1 MWKGVLVRDILLKC
15 GVKTPA
21 QGAHHVC
28 FLGAEVMPKGRYG
41 TSIKWHTAMDPAC
54 DVMLAYEQNG
64 ERLTPDHGHPLRLI
78 IPGYIGGRCPPRPHP
93 AAPRRTPPHP
103 AAQGDASK
111 IERAFSKTMADQRK
125 EWLRAYDPEAFV
137 DHSADS
143 LDYSNFID
151 KVGG

>member
-1 MWKGVLVRDILLKC
+1 LS
-15 GVKTPA
+15 
-21 QGAHHVC
+21 
-28 FLGAEVMPKGRYG
+28 Y
-41 TSIKWHTAMDPAC
+41 
-54 DVMLAYEQNG
+54 LA
-64 ERLTPDHGHPLRLI
+64 L
-78 IPGYIGGRCPPRPHP
+78 PRP
-93 AAPRRTPPHP
+93 ASSTPPHP